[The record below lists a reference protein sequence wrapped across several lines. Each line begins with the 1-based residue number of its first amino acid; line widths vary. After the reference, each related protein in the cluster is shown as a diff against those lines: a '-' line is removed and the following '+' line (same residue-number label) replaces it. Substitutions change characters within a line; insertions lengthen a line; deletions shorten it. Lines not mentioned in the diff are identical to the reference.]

1 MVISFFGRV
10 NPMYLQ
16 TQNLGLEIS
25 RGFYTITTLD
35 RNLVPWNIYIFG
47 KHYIDKMKFA
57 KLFWGFKVTGI
68 QGF

>member
-1 MVISFFGRV
+1 
-10 NPMYLQ
+10 MYLQ

-47 KHYIDKMKFA
+47 KHYIVDDKMKFGV
-57 KLFWGFKVTGI
+57 LRSLESKV
-68 QGF
+68 FRLL

>member
-10 NPMYLQ
+10 NPMYLHFP
-16 TQNLGLEIS
+16 LLFW
-25 RGFYTITTLD
+25 GFYTITTLD

-47 KHYIDKMKFA
+47 KHYIVDDKMKFA
-57 KLFWGFKVTGI
+57 PKLFWGFKVTGI